1 MIFHQAHNSLSNYS
15 YNAFCYTDQVWDYH
29 FHRNLELIYVMRG
42 SVNCTVNN
50 VHYVLNSGEFGICL
64 PYDIHS
70 YEPESNTAYW
80 VLVFSEDFIRYL
92 STQLSGKR
100 GDGFKFCCEPAVEEF
115 IKEKLINNH
124 APSILTLKSCLYAVL
139 EAYLK
144 QIKLIDKT
152 TKELRV
158 ISFISDYIQ
167 KYHTQKVTLSDLAT
181 NLGYDYN
188 YMSRFFRNTFNM
200 TFSDFVNIYRLE
212 TATKLLEDTYESVA
226 DIALKS
232 GFQSVRAFNTFFKK
246 NTGISPSEYR
256 KASRR

>member
-1 MIFHQAHNSLSNYS
+1 M
-15 YNAFCYTDQVWDYH
+15 T
-29 FHRNLELIYVMRG
+29 
-42 SVNCTVNN
+42 
-50 VHYVLNSGEFGICL
+50 
-64 PYDIHS
+64 
-70 YEPESNTAYW
+70 
-80 VLVFSEDFIRYL
+80 
-92 STQLSGKR
+92 TQLSGKT
-100 GDGFKFCCEPAVEEF
+100 GDGFQFRCEPTVEQY
-115 IKEKLINNH
+115 ITQTLINNH
-124 APSILTLKSCLYAVL
+124 APSILTMKSCLYAVL

-144 QIKLIDKT
+144 QITLIDKT

-158 ISFISDYIQ
+158 ISLISDYIQ
-167 KYHTQKVTLSDLAT
+167 KYHAQKVTLSDLAT

-256 KASRR
+256 RASRR